1 MADETSPPNPL
12 SKHGEGALAA
22 HSTSSTLTSV
32 RRMLILDFDGVMVD
46 TEPLNFQSWNYAFGK
61 LLGITLDDD
70 PSALVG
76 LSLEQIFALWA
87 GTHSLTLTPELESR
101 LLATKNEHYF
111 TYGAGVLMPMP
122 GCMALVEAAQAA
134 GWYTAIVSRARR
146 LRVLR
151 TLTMLNIPALFDLVM
166 GSEDAVE
173 PITDRKIHA
182 RAGGIFGIPASDCV
196 VIEDS
201 ASGVRDARACEIG
214 AVIGFTSSLDA
225 DTLRQAGVLHI
236 VNHLNEAQDLLFPD
250 SK

>member
-1 MADETSPPNPL
+1 MVDETP
-12 SKHGEGALAA
+12 
-22 HSTSSTLTSV
+22 STLSSV
-32 RRMLILDFDGVMVD
+32 RRILILDFDGVMVD
-46 TEPLNFQSWNYAFGK
+46 TEPLNFQSWNYAFGE
-61 LLGITLDDD
+61 LTGITLDHD

-101 LLATKNEHYF
+101 LLTTKNEHYF
-111 TYGAGVLMPMP
+111 AYGAGVLAPMP
-122 GCMALVEAAQAA
+122 GCLELVGAAQAA

-151 TLTMLNIPALFDLVM
+151 TLTMLNVPALFDLVM
-166 GSEDAVE
+166 GSEDAVDSA
-173 PITDRKIHA
+173 TDRKIHS
-182 RAGGIFGIPASDCV
+182 RAGEVFGIPPADCV

-225 DTLRQAGVLHI
+225 DALRGAGAHHI
-236 VNHLNEAQDLLFPD
+236 IHHLSEAQALLFGNSPGF
-250 SK
+250 